1 MNERD
6 LTCCFTGHR
15 PQKLH
20 WSYNESDPRALA
32 MLDEMDKALAQILR
46 RGYRHFI
53 CGMAE
58 GCDLVFAELILAL
71 REYLPGVTLEAAVPC
86 PGQSARWSARS
97 RARYDSIL
105 SRCDK
110 VTVVSQVYTP
120 GCMMARNRYMVDRSS
135 LLLACSNGQP
145 GGTLSTIRYA
155 WDQGVEVLTISV

>member
-1 MNERD
+1 MYERE

-15 PQKLH
+15 PQKLP
-20 WSYNESDPRALA
+20 WSYDETDPRALA
-32 MLDEMDKALAQILR
+32 MLDELDRVLAQILR

-71 REYLPGVTLEAAVPC
+71 REDLPGVTLEAAVPC

-97 RARYDSIL
+97 RARYDAIL

-120 GCMMARNRYMVDRSS
+120 GCMMARNRYMVDCSS

-145 GGTLSTIRYA
+145 GGTLNTIRYA
-155 WDQGVEVLTISV
+155 WEQNVEVITVSV